1 MSLIITAFLL
11 PNVEFDNDNRIIL
24 VFDDVSVLLEAQKS
38 QAWADMA
45 RGLAHEIKNP
55 LTPIILSAERL
66 NKRLSGKLIT
76 DDEVIL
82 EKSTKMIIDQAV
94 SLKTMV
100 NEFQQYAR
108 LPKARPINMDL
119 DKVLR
124 EFLQM
129 YSGDKRIKYE
139 KETPDTLFFKFDKDQ
154 MLQVLHNLL
163 QNAQD
168 AINNQS
174 AGIIKIKASVTTH
187 KKKEQIILSIED
199 NGPGIREEI
208 LSKVFDPYTTTKAKG
223 TGLGLPIVK
232 KIIQENNAVI
242 TLNNKNQG
250 NGVVVQLL
258 FDRIA

>member
-1 MSLIITAFLL
+1 MG
-11 PNVEFDNDNRIIL
+11 RHG
-24 VFDDVSVLLEAQKS
+24 
-38 QAWADMA
+38 

-76 DDEVIL
+76 NDEVIL

-139 KETPDTLFFKFDKDQ
+139 RNSGYIAF
-154 MLQVLHNLL
+154 
-163 QNAQD
+163 
-168 AINNQS
+168 
-174 AGIIKIKASVTTH
+174 
-187 KKKEQIILSIED
+187 QI
-199 NGPGIREEI
+199 
-208 LSKVFDPYTTTKAKG
+208 
-223 TGLGLPIVK
+223 
-232 KIIQENNAVI
+232 
-242 TLNNKNQG
+242 
-250 NGVVVQLL
+250 
-258 FDRIA
+258 

>member
-1 MSLIITAFLL
+1 ML

-45 RGLAHEIKNP
+45 QGLAHEIKNP

-66 NKRLSGKLIT
+66 NKRLSGKLTT
-76 DDEVIL
+76 DEEVIL
-82 EKSTKMIIDQAV
+82 EKSTKMIVDQAV

-108 LPKARPINMDL
+108 LPRARPITMDL

-139 KETPDTLFFKFDKDQ
+139 GQTPDSMFFKFDKIQ
-154 MLQVLHNLL
+154 YFKSFITYCKMPRTQLIINTQV
-163 QNAQD
+163 
-168 AINNQS
+168 
-174 AGIIKIKASVTTH
+174 
-187 KKKEQIILSIED
+187 
-199 NGPGIREEI
+199 
-208 LSKVFDPYTTTKAKG
+208 
-223 TGLGLPIVK
+223 
-232 KIIQENNAVI
+232 
-242 TLNNKNQG
+242 
-250 NGVVVQLL
+250 
-258 FDRIA
+258 